1 MKAGLDKQDATRF
14 FALMTMQ
21 TDFTITTC
29 IWRAYQDFCRTLHG
43 MNSAN
48 GTGQAK
54 NHAESILETML
65 NKCTSIKL
73 EVDDFDNL
81 HRTTC
86 HQLKETFKSIVTFH
100 IGQSQKWVNMSLKYM
115 YYLHL
120 ANLLITPSPFDKAV
134 LDHNVKWFHMP
145 VDNIVLEDFRIG
157 SIYRQNVRA
166 ALPWSR
172 TDNYDDYLRFQ
183 VALRKQF
190 NVPLLVVENEVWRQ

>member
-1 MKAGLDKQDATRF
+1 MKHELDKQDATRF

-21 TDFTITTC
+21 TDFTITAC

-43 MNSAN
+43 MRSVY
-48 GTGQAK
+48 GTDQAK
-54 NHAESILETML
+54 NQAESIIETML
-65 NKCTSIKL
+65 NQCISVKL

-81 HRTTC
+81 HRITC
-86 HQLKETFKSIVTFH
+86 HQIKEMFESIVSFR

-120 ANLLITPSPFDKAV
+120 ANLLVTPSPYERSV
-134 LDHNVKWFHMP
+134 LDYNARWFHMP

-157 SIYRQNVRA
+157 SIYRQNVRT

-172 TDNYDDYLRFQ
+172 TDSYDDYLRFQ
-183 VALRKQF
+183 VALRSHF
-190 NVPLLVVENEVWRQ
+190 TAPLLVVENEV